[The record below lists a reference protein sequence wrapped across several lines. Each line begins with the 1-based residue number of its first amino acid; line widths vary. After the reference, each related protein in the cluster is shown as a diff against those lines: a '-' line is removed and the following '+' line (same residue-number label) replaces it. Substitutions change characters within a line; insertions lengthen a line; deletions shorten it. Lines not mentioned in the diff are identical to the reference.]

1 MFVERQSLIVWLHS
15 LKQVKTLRKIGNLH
29 YVSRK
34 LKYAVLYVNM
44 DEIEAVSEKLSS
56 YAFVKK
62 VEFSQKPFIKTEFE
76 SRKHEKEKEE
86 YRIGI

>member
-15 LKQVKTLRKIGNLH
+15 LKQVKTLRKTGNLH

-62 VEFSQKPFIKTEFE
+62 VELSQKPFITTEFE
-76 SRKHEKEKEE
+76 SKKHEKEKEE

>member
-1 MFVERQSLIVWLHS
+1 
-15 LKQVKTLRKIGNLH
+15 
-29 YVSRK
+29 
-34 LKYAVLYVNM
+34 M

-62 VEFSQKPFIKTEFE
+62 VELSQKPFIKTEFE
-76 SRKHEKEKEE
+76 SKKHEKEKEE